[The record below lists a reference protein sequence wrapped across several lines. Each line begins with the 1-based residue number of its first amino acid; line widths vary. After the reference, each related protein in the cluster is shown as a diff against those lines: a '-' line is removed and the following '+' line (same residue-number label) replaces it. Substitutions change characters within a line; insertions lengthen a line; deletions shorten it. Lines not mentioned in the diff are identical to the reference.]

1 MSRISHSKIEWT
13 HVFGKKNGYSSNE
26 VVGCK
31 NGCTVET
38 KGFNC
43 YARQYWETR
52 GKSHYPEM
60 KSFEDVQLIQRNF
73 NKSYP
78 KKRSMIFVNA
88 LSDICYWNLDYVSKV
103 FSKITQYPQHIFV
116 LLTKHPWIYA
126 NISITAHI
134 PKNVWLGV
142 TCLDADDILV
152 NQDLLSRFRNHTT
165 FLSIEPIKEEFNCQH
180 LDLNAANWLIIGG
193 QTGPGEKF
201 YPRQEWLSEVY
212 AFTVR
217 NDIPLFLKDNL
228 KVKVN
233 DVVRSMKEMPE
244 MIVREWPEVT

>member
-13 HVFGKKNGYSSNE
+13 HIFGERNGYSSNE
-26 VVGCK
+26 VVGCM
-31 NGCTVET
+31 NNCTVET
-38 KGFNC
+38 KGFDC

-60 KSFEDVQLIQRNF
+60 KSFEDVQLIQNNY

-88 LSDICYWNLDYVSKV
+88 LSDICYWNFDRVGKV
-103 FSKITQYPQHIFV
+103 FSKIAKYPQHVFV
-116 LLTKHPWIYA
+116 LLTKHPWVYQQIA
-126 NISITAHI
+126 NHMDI
-134 PKNVWLGV
+134 PMNIWLGA
-142 TCLDADDILV
+142 TCLNAEDVLS
-152 NQDLLSRFRNHTT
+152 NQDKLYGFEDHIT

-180 LDLNAANWLIIGG
+180 LDLNAIKWLIIGG

-201 YPRQEWLSEVY
+201 YPSQEWLSEVY

-244 MIVREWPEVT
+244 MIVREWPEVI